1 MKKLVLAA
9 LLASFTFGA
18 SAAEKIN
25 FGVSATYPP
34 FESIGANNEIVGFDI
49 DLAKALC
56 KQMQAECTFTNHAF
70 DSLIPSLKFRK
81 YDAVIS
87 GMDITPERSKQVSF
101 TTPYY
106 ENSAVVIAKK
116 DTYNTFAD
124 LKGKAVVVTSGTTS
138 EVLLNKL
145 NEEQKMNMRII
156 SAKDHGDSFRTLES
170 GRAVAFMMD
179 DALLAGERAKA
190 KKPDNWE
197 IVGKPQSQE
206 AYGCMLR
213 KDDPQFKK
221 LMDDTIAQ
229 VQTSGEAEK
238 WFDKWF
244 KNPIPPKN
252 LNMNFE
258 LSDEMKA
265 LFKEPNDK
273 ALN

>member
-106 ENSAVVIAKK
+106 ENSAVVIAKR
-116 DTYNTFAD
+116 YLQNVCRSE
-124 LKGKAVVVTSGTTS
+124 GKRIGMENGTTHQKYIQDQHL
-138 EVLLNKL
+138 EVKL
-145 NEEQKMNMRII
+145 SPMTVIRMP
-156 SAKDHGDSFRTLES
+156 L
-170 GRAVAFMMD
+170 
-179 DALLAGERAKA
+179 
-190 KKPDNWE
+190 
-197 IVGKPQSQE
+197 
-206 AYGCMLR
+206 
-213 KDDPQFKK
+213 
-221 LMDDTIAQ
+221 
-229 VQTSGEAEK
+229 
-238 WFDKWF
+238 
-244 KNPIPPKN
+244 
-252 LNMNFE
+252 
-258 LSDEMKA
+258 
-265 LFKEPNDK
+265 
-273 ALN
+273 

>member
-18 SAAEKIN
+18 SAAEN
-25 FGVSATYPP
+25 QFWRFSHLSP

-116 DTYNTFAD
+116 IPTKR
-124 LKGKAVVVTSGTTS
+124 L
-138 EVLLNKL
+138 
-145 NEEQKMNMRII
+145 
-156 SAKDHGDSFRTLES
+156 
-170 GRAVAFMMD
+170 
-179 DALLAGERAKA
+179 
-190 KKPDNWE
+190 
-197 IVGKPQSQE
+197 
-206 AYGCMLR
+206 
-213 KDDPQFKK
+213 
-221 LMDDTIAQ
+221 
-229 VQTSGEAEK
+229 
-238 WFDKWF
+238 
-244 KNPIPPKN
+244 PI
-252 LNMNFE
+252 
-258 LSDEMKA
+258 
-265 LFKEPNDK
+265 
-273 ALN
+273 

>member
-116 DTYNTFAD
+116 NTYKTVCRSERQTYWD
-124 LKGKAVVVTSGTTS
+124 GKRHHAPEIYSGSAPRS
-138 EVLLNKL
+138 ENCLL
-145 NEEQKMNMRII
+145 
-156 SAKDHGDSFRTLES
+156 
-170 GRAVAFMMD
+170 
-179 DALLAGERAKA
+179 
-190 KKPDNWE
+190 
-197 IVGKPQSQE
+197 
-206 AYGCMLR
+206 
-213 KDDPQFKK
+213 
-221 LMDDTIAQ
+221 
-229 VQTSGEAEK
+229 
-238 WFDKWF
+238 
-244 KNPIPPKN
+244 
-252 LNMNFE
+252 
-258 LSDEMKA
+258 
-265 LFKEPNDK
+265 
-273 ALN
+273 

>member
-1 MKKLVLAA
+1 MALLSHAADTAKNHKIDRREFHHEKLVLAA

-25 FGVSATYPP
+25 FGISATYPP

-116 DTYNTFAD
+116 IPTKR
-124 LKGKAVVVTSGTTS
+124 L
-138 EVLLNKL
+138 
-145 NEEQKMNMRII
+145 
-156 SAKDHGDSFRTLES
+156 
-170 GRAVAFMMD
+170 
-179 DALLAGERAKA
+179 
-190 KKPDNWE
+190 
-197 IVGKPQSQE
+197 
-206 AYGCMLR
+206 
-213 KDDPQFKK
+213 
-221 LMDDTIAQ
+221 
-229 VQTSGEAEK
+229 
-238 WFDKWF
+238 
-244 KNPIPPKN
+244 PI
-252 LNMNFE
+252 
-258 LSDEMKA
+258 
-265 LFKEPNDK
+265 
-273 ALN
+273 

>member
-9 LLASFTFGA
+9 LLSSCAFGA

-116 DTYNTFAD
+116 KYLQNVCRSERQTYWD
-124 LKGKAVVVTSGTTS
+124 GKRHHAPEIYSGSAPGS
-138 EVLLNKL
+138 ENCLL
-145 NEEQKMNMRII
+145 
-156 SAKDHGDSFRTLES
+156 
-170 GRAVAFMMD
+170 
-179 DALLAGERAKA
+179 
-190 KKPDNWE
+190 
-197 IVGKPQSQE
+197 
-206 AYGCMLR
+206 
-213 KDDPQFKK
+213 
-221 LMDDTIAQ
+221 
-229 VQTSGEAEK
+229 
-238 WFDKWF
+238 
-244 KNPIPPKN
+244 
-252 LNMNFE
+252 
-258 LSDEMKA
+258 
-265 LFKEPNDK
+265 
-273 ALN
+273 

>member
-1 MKKLVLAA
+1 MPQTRPKIIRLTDGSSIMKKLVLAA

-116 DTYNTFAD
+116 DTYKTFAD
-124 LKGKAVVVTSGTTS
+124 LKGKRIGMENGTTHQKYIQDQHPEVKTVSYDSYQNAFIDLKNGRIDGVFGDTAVVTEWLKDNPKLAAVGDKVTDKDYFGTGLGIAVRQGNT
-138 EVLLNKL
+138 ELQ
-145 NEEQKMNMRII
+145 QKFNT
-156 SAKDHGDSFRTLES
+156 ALEKVKKDGTYE
-170 GRAVAFMMD
+170 
-179 DALLAGERAKA
+179 
-190 KKPDNWE
+190 
-197 IVGKPQSQE
+197 
-206 AYGCMLR
+206 
-213 KDDPQFKK
+213 
-221 LMDDTIAQ
+221 TIYN
-229 VQTSGEAEK
+229 K
-238 WFDKWF
+238 WFQK
-244 KNPIPPKN
+244 
-252 LNMNFE
+252 
-258 LSDEMKA
+258 
-265 LFKEPNDK
+265 
-273 ALN
+273 

>member
-1 MKKLVLAA
+1 MPQTRPKIIRLTDGSSIMKKLVLAA

-106 ENSAVVIAKK
+106 ENSAVVIAKRYLQNVCRSERQ
-116 DTYNTFAD
+116 TYWD
-124 LKGKAVVVTSGTTS
+124 GKRHHAPEIYSGSAPGS
-138 EVLLNKL
+138 ENCLL
-145 NEEQKMNMRII
+145 
-156 SAKDHGDSFRTLES
+156 
-170 GRAVAFMMD
+170 
-179 DALLAGERAKA
+179 
-190 KKPDNWE
+190 
-197 IVGKPQSQE
+197 
-206 AYGCMLR
+206 
-213 KDDPQFKK
+213 
-221 LMDDTIAQ
+221 
-229 VQTSGEAEK
+229 
-238 WFDKWF
+238 
-244 KNPIPPKN
+244 
-252 LNMNFE
+252 
-258 LSDEMKA
+258 
-265 LFKEPNDK
+265 
-273 ALN
+273 

>member
-1 MKKLVLAA
+1 MHINSLNGIVIPCRRHGQNHKIDRREFHHEKLVLAA

-116 DTYNTFAD
+116 IPTKR
-124 LKGKAVVVTSGTTS
+124 L
-138 EVLLNKL
+138 
-145 NEEQKMNMRII
+145 
-156 SAKDHGDSFRTLES
+156 
-170 GRAVAFMMD
+170 
-179 DALLAGERAKA
+179 
-190 KKPDNWE
+190 
-197 IVGKPQSQE
+197 
-206 AYGCMLR
+206 
-213 KDDPQFKK
+213 
-221 LMDDTIAQ
+221 
-229 VQTSGEAEK
+229 
-238 WFDKWF
+238 
-244 KNPIPPKN
+244 PI
-252 LNMNFE
+252 
-258 LSDEMKA
+258 
-265 LFKEPNDK
+265 
-273 ALN
+273 